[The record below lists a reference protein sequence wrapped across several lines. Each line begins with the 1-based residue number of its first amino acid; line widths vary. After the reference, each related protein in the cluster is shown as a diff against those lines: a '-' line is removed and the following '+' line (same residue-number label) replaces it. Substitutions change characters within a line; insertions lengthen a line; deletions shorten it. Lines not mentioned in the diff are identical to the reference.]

1 MAGTVPDAITCTMSD
16 NMAGTV
22 PDMIRG
28 TMSDEMTNS
37 MTDMMIKRIGCIL
50 MASGSSVRYGKNKL
64 MEKLDGREIILH
76 TAGNLMEAGFGPLAV
91 TRSEEVKELLDREG
105 IPCLL
110 HDGARKSDTMRAGIR
125 NLDPDAAGYL
135 FMPADQPLVLPAS
148 LRKLADRFAAC
159 PSRAVRLGFEKTA
172 GSPVLFPAYFR
183 DYLLAYTGDRGGMEV
198 LRQKHLP
205 CDVVQASF
213 TWELW
218 DVDTPEK
225 MGMVKKT
232 WKHYIAFIKF
242 RGRTHRMP
250 VSGVNDESVMKEV
263 TDFYIDFLEAKKD
276 EIEVNLKEITKYE
289 K

>member
-1 MAGTVPDAITCTMSD
+1 MTLAVPDALTGTMSDNMAGTVPDAITGTMSD

-76 TAGNLMEAGFGPLAV
+76 TAGNLMDAGFSPLVV
-91 TRSEEVKELLDREG
+91 TRSEEIKALVERDG
-105 IPCLL
+105 ISCIL
-110 HDGARKSDTMRAGIR
+110 HDGIRKSDTMRAGIL
-125 NLDPDAAGYL
+125 NLDPDAAGCL

-148 LRKLADRFAAC
+148 LRKLAGRFAAC

-172 GSPVLFPAYFR
+172 GSPVLFPAFFR
-183 DYLLAYTGDRGGMEV
+183 NDLLSYTGDRGGMEV

-205 CDVVQASF
+205 CDLVQASF
-213 TWELW
+213 DWELW

-225 MGMVKKT
+225 MEMVKKA
-232 WKHYIAFIKF
+232 WFSRKVCF
-242 RGRTHRMP
+242 
-250 VSGVNDESVMKEV
+250 S
-263 TDFYIDFLEAKKD
+263 
-276 EIEVNLKEITKYE
+276 
-289 K
+289 